1 VGGVT
6 LRRARRHA
14 HAARAPRPA
23 GCAVITC
30 SDTRGPGSDPGGD
43 LLVSLLVRG
52 GHTVCRRA
60 WSHDRVAGIRAAVRA
75 ALRDDAVDLVVLTG
89 GTGLAPRDVSPE
101 AVRPLIERE
110 LPGFGER
117 FRALSVRQV
126 GEAAWL
132 SRALAGVANG
142 RLVVVL
148 PGAPDAIALGV
159 DSLLLPELGHALRL
173 LGRFST

>member
-1 VGGVT
+1 MT
-6 LRRARRHA
+6 TRRRIRRAA
-14 HAARAPRPA
+14 HAGRAPRPA

-43 LLVSLLVRG
+43 LLVRLLTRG
-52 GHTVCRRA
+52 GHSVRRRA
-60 WSHDRVAGIRAAVRA
+60 WSHDRVPGIRAALRA
-75 ALRDDAVDLVVLTG
+75 ALRDPAIDLVVLTG

-101 AVRPLIERE
+101 AVRPVLERE

-117 FRALSVRQV
+117 FRARSVQQI

-132 SRALAGVANG
+132 SRALAGVAHG
-142 RLVVVL
+142 RLVVLL
-148 PGAPDAIALGV
+148 PGAPDAIALGIRT
-159 DSLLLPELGHALRL
+159 LLLPELGHALRL